1 MNDFYPEIENYNDFL
16 LDVDHVHKLYVQECG
31 NPKGQPVL
39 FIHGGPGLGCS
50 ANDRRFFDPEKYRI
64 VLFDQRGCG
73 KSLPYASLENNESK
87 FLISD
92 IEQIREKLDIDTWHI
107 FGGSWGSTLAL
118 LYAQAF
124 PSRVKSLVLR
134 GIFLA
139 REEDTAWA
147 FNKEGANRIYP
158 DYWDTY
164 LESLPTSCEK
174 SYVKRAYDVLLGEDK
189 DQALKL
195 AKAWSTWEIAC
206 CTLLPNKEFLEACTG
221 DESAWTLA
229 RHETHYM
236 YNKFFIKEN
245 EILENIHKI
254 KDIPTAIIH
263 GRYDVICPFDNA
275 WLLHKNLNNSEL
287 FISNSSGHASIEE
300 ENRHNLIE
308 ASNKMLNL

>member
-124 PSRVKSLVLR
+124 PSKVKSLVLR
-134 GIFLA
+134 GVFLA
-139 REEDTAWA
+139 REEDTSWA

-158 DYWDTY
+158 DYWDKY
-164 LESLPTSCEK
+164 LESLPKSSEK
-174 SYVKRAYDVLLGEDK
+174 SYVKRAYDVLIGEDK

-308 ASNKMLNL
+308 ASNKILNL